1 MRKRC
6 WHLLR
11 RIVNRR
17 EALIGLNLIG
27 SIGTARLKRLL
38 EIFVCPQEI
47 LASSA
52 DALTRVS
59 GIGHAIASKITSLK
73 EEGIAAEIKLAKE
86 RGLSILTYEDE
97 GYPLN
102 LKNIFDP
109 PIVLYVK
116 GQIRDDDS
124 RSIAV
129 VGSRR
134 ASCYGLTSAERL
146 SGELARLGITVIS
159 GMARGIDTFAHKG
172 ALKAG
177 GRTLAVMGSGFAH
190 LYPAENKKLAEEIS
204 HAGAV
209 ISEFP
214 LTALPLKQNFP
225 RRNRLISGLAK
236 GVVVVEAARN
246 SGALITADFA
256 LEQGREV
263 FALPGAIDS
272 SLSYGTNELIK
283 QGSRLVTS
291 VNDII
296 EELFGSLLGE
306 QFAPRPLRQCAQEKQ
321 MLSKE
326 ESFLYNLISDT
337 PLEMDEIIEKSHMDI
352 ATAAGVLLRLEI
364 KNLVQQLPGKQ
375 FVRG

>member
-1 MRKRC
+1 
-6 WHLLR
+6 
-11 RIVNRR
+11 VNRR